1 MGVIKKLNKVFKSS
15 LACGSKKSLGILE
28 TYTLARLPLELGRHD
43 FQLGSK
49 PIENSEDNPK
59 CESDT
64 TLTIYKM
71 GIE

>member
-1 MGVIKKLNKVFKSS
+1 MNKVFKSS
-15 LACGSKKSLGILE
+15 LACGSKKNLGNLE
-28 TYTLARLPLELGRHD
+28 TYKLARLPLELVRHD

-49 PIENSEDNPK
+49 PIENPEDNSK

-64 TLTIYKM
+64 FLTIYKI